1 MTSPEQPIPK
11 PFELVAGHAALNL
24 VNTLDNRFCETG
36 AEELLASYDDLLR
49 FASQSGLLT
58 KQQAKKL
65 KCLNASEA
73 ERSEVMH
80 EVKELRE
87 TLAEIAYAQLDGKD
101 LSASALVT
109 LEDYFKQA
117 SLHRH
122 LTAEQRRPVWSWR
135 GLDCQ
140 VAAPLWLLA
149 QAAVDFLLSE
159 RASHLRCCASETCRW
174 LFLDASKNQTRRW
187 CDMKVCG
194 NRMKAKRFYAR
205 KAE

>member
-11 PFELVAGHAALNL
+11 PFELVAGHVALDL
-24 VNTLDNRFCETG
+24 VNTFDNRFSETG
-36 AEELLASYDDLLR
+36 PEELLASYDDLLR

-58 KQQAKKL
+58 GRQAKKL
-65 KCLNASEA
+65 KRLDASEA
-73 ERSEVMH
+73 ERAEVLH
-80 EVKELRE
+80 EVKTLRE
-87 TLAEIAYAQLDGKD
+87 TLAAIAYAQLDGKD

-109 LEDYFKQA
+109 LEDYFRQA
-117 SLHRH
+117 SFHRH
-122 LTAEQRRPVWSWR
+122 LTADQLRPVWSWR

-140 VAAPLWLLA
+140 VVAPLWLFA
-149 QAAVDFLLSE
+149 QAAVDFLLSD
-159 RASHLRCCASETCRW
+159 RFSQLRCCASETCRW
-174 LFLDASKNQTRRW
+174 LFLDASKNQSRRW

>member
-1 MTSPEQPIPK
+1 MASPK
-11 PFELVAGHAALNL
+11 LFELVAGHVALDL
-24 VNTLDNRFCETG
+24 VNTLDNRFSETG
-36 AEELLASYDDLLR
+36 PEELLASYDDLLR

-58 KQQAKKL
+58 AHQAKKL

-73 ERSEVMH
+73 ERTKVLH
-80 EVKELRE
+80 KVKELRE
-87 TLAEIAYAQLDGKD
+87 ALAAIAYAQLDGKN

-117 SLHRH
+117 SFHRH

-135 GLDCQ
+135 GLDSQ
-140 VAAPLWLLA
+140 VVAPVWLLA
-149 QAAVDFLLSE
+149 QATVDFLLS
-159 RASHLRCCASETCRW
+159 AGCLQLRCCASETCRW

-194 NRMKAKRFYAR
+194 NRMKARRFYAR